1 MTNRVEIEA
10 AIKQLPESEMRQ
22 LATWLSEYLEDT
34 WDRQIEKDVALGKL
48 DALIAKAEADI
59 AAHHVR
65 DLDEV
70 LDNA

>member
-10 AIKQLPESEMRQ
+10 AIKQLPKNEMRH
-22 LATWLSEYLEDT
+22 LATWLSDYLAAS
-34 WDRQIEKDVALGKL
+34 WDQQIEEDVALGKL

-59 AAHHVR
+59 ADNQVR

-70 LDNA
+70 LDNT